1 MASKN
6 RIIKLIDLI
15 AVILTGMLLYGC
27 ANDPLN
33 FSGGGNSKKSSW
45 TPDLSFGNQK
55 SVSGYYRVKSGDTLF
70 SIAFKYGLNYKAVAA
85 LNNIPAPYV
94 IYPKQKIRLTGEAK
108 TVNSPVKKSA
118 KTSTKLKNTPINTV
132 KSNKKQSTVNI
143 KNQTTKT
150 ASNSKRYSKK
160 ALNWVWPVSGE
171 VIKGF
176 SNKGVSSKGIDIKG
190 KKNGK
195 VVSASDGIV
204 VYAGNGLIGYGNLVI
219 VKHSDEYLSAYAYNQ
234 EILVKEQQSVKAG
247 QKLAII
253 GGKGAQR
260 SLLHFEVRK
269 DGQPINPLKVLP
281 K

>member
-1 MASKN
+1 MASKI
-6 RIIKLIDLI
+6 RIVKLIDLI
-15 AVILTGMLLYGC
+15 VVSLASILLFGC

-33 FSGGGNSKKSSW
+33 FAGNSGSKKSSW
-45 TPDLSFGNQK
+45 TPNLSTGSTNA
-55 SVSGYYRVKSGDTLF
+55 VSGYYRVKPGDTLYT
-70 SIAFKYGLNYKAVAA
+70 IAFKYGLNYKELAA
-85 LNNIPAPYV
+85 INKIPSPYV
-94 IYPKQKIRLTGEAK
+94 IYPKQKIRLNGKLASTTTK
-108 TVNSPVKKSA
+108 VKKSTSGSA
-118 KTSTKLKNTPINTV
+118 SSKKVPVKTVI
-132 KSNKKQSTVNI
+132 SNKKQTTVNN
-143 KNQTTKT
+143 KNLSSKT
-150 ASNSKRYSKK
+150 ASNSKISAKK
-160 ALNWVWPVSGE
+160 VLKWVWPVSGQ

-190 KKNGK
+190 KLNGL
-195 VVSASDGIV
+195 VVSASDGVV

-234 EILVKEQQSVKAG
+234 RILVKEQQKVKAG

-253 GGKGAQR
+253 GGKGEQR

>member
-15 AVILTGMLLYGC
+15 AVSLAGMMLYGC
-27 ANDPLN
+27 AGDPLN
-33 FSGGGNSKKSSW
+33 FAGNSNSKKSSW
-45 TPDLSFGNQK
+45 TPDLSVSSTK
-55 SVSGYYRVKSGDTLF
+55 PVSGYYRVKSGDTLF
-70 SIAFKYGLNYKAVAA
+70 TIAFRYGLNYKDLAA
-85 LNNIPAPYV
+85 INNIPAPYV
-94 IYPKQKIRLTGEAK
+94 IYPKQKIRLTGKAK
-108 TVNSPVKKSA
+108 AVNSSVKKSTA
-118 KTSTKLKNTPINTV
+118 VSTKSKNVPTKIV
-132 KSNKKQSTVNI
+132 KSNKKQTSVNN
-143 KNQTTKT
+143 KNQITKT
-150 ASNSKRYSKK
+150 TSNSKTTSKK
-160 ALNWVWPVSGE
+160 ALNWVWPVSGK

-190 KKNGK
+190 KKDGK

-234 EILVKEQQSVKAG
+234 TILVKEQQKVKAG
-247 QKLAII
+247 EKLAII
-253 GGKGAQR
+253 GGKGTQR

>member
-1 MASKN
+1 MVSKK

-15 AVILTGMLLYGC
+15 AVSLAGMMLYGC
-27 ANDPLN
+27 ASDPLN
-33 FSGGGNSKKSSW
+33 FSGASNSNKSSW
-45 TPDLSFGNQK
+45 TPDLSFGKQK
-55 SVSGYYRVKSGDTLF
+55 TVSGYYRVKSGDTLF
-70 SIAFKYGLNYKAVAA
+70 SIAFKYGLNYKELAS
-85 LNNIPAPYV
+85 LNRIPAPYV
-94 IYPKQKIRLTGEAK
+94 IYPKQKIRLSSKVK
-108 TVNSPVKKSA
+108 TVKQTVKKSTANSQKA
-118 KTSTKLKNTPINTV
+118 KTTPTKVV
-132 KSNKKQSTVNI
+132 KSNKKQTTVNN
-143 KNQTTKT
+143 KNQIVKTPSNTKT
-150 ASNSKRYSKK
+150 KSKK
-160 ALNWVWPVSGE
+160 ALNWVWPVSGD

-253 GGKGAQR
+253 GGKGSQT

>member
-15 AVILTGMLLYGC
+15 AVTLTGMLLYGC
-27 ANDPLN
+27 ASDPLN
-33 FSGGGNSKKSSW
+33 FAGNSNSKKSSW
-45 TPDLSFGNQK
+45 TPDLSVGTKK

-70 SIAFKYGLNYKAVAA
+70 TIAFKYGLNYKDVAA
-85 LNNIPAPYV
+85 INNIPAPYV
-94 IYPKQKIRLTGEAK
+94 IYPKQKIRLTGKA
-108 TVNSPVKKSA
+108 NAASSSVKKSTA
-118 KTSTKLKNTPINTV
+118 ASQKTV
-132 KSNKKQSTVNI
+132 KTPAKAVKGNKKQTTVNN
-143 KNQTTKT
+143 KNLTTKT
-150 ASNSKRYSKK
+150 ASKGKTYSKK
-160 ALNWVWPVSGE
+160 ALKWVWPVPGK

-190 KKNGK
+190 EKDGK

-234 EILVKEQQSVKAG
+234 KILVKEQQRVKAG
-247 QKLAII
+247 EKLAII
-253 GGKGAQR
+253 GGKGTQR

>member
-15 AVILTGMLLYGC
+15 AVSLTGMLLYGC
-27 ANDPLN
+27 ASDPLN
-33 FSGGGNSKKSSW
+33 FSGASNSKKSSW
-45 TPDLSFGNQK
+45 TPDLSFKNQK

-70 SIAFKYGLNYKAVAA
+70 SIAFRYGLNYKSLAA

-94 IYPKQKIRLTGEAK
+94 IYPKQKIRLSSTAK
-108 TVNSPVKKSA
+108 AVNTKVKKVTSNSQNVKTTPVK
-118 KTSTKLKNTPINTV
+118 TT
-132 KSNKKQSTVNI
+132 KSNKKQTTVNN
-143 KNQTTKT
+143 KNQIVKT
-150 ASNSKRYSKK
+150 ASNTKSKTKK
-160 ALNWVWPVSGE
+160 PLNWVWPVSGK

-176 SNKGVSSKGIDIKG
+176 SNAGVSSKGIDIKG

-195 VVSASDGIV
+195 VVSASDGVV